1 MTKREALTKVLE
13 ACKVLFENGKALN
26 INGMVFANYG
36 KEMKIAF
43 DYNECGDIVD
53 AVYIVNNGGTVACI
67 MADIIK
73 KVVTSSDD
81 NIFLTNADNNKVFGY
96 INGDK
101 FRIMEGGETK

>member
-1 MTKREALTKVLE
+1 MTKREALTNVLE
-13 ACKVLFENGKALN
+13 ACKVLFENGKTLS
-26 INGMVFANYG
+26 INGMVFVNYG
-36 KEMKIAF
+36 RKMKITF

-73 KVVTSSDD
+73 KVVASDD
-81 NIFLTNADNNKVFGY
+81 NIFLTDDDNTKVFGY